1 MAFRIDPKQLLML
14 RKKIEDLGR
23 LSAQELSNELGT
35 TALLI
40 VKRAKDYA
48 PVDTGDLKQSIG
60 SERMNQKNV
69 RVFAKAMYAPYIEFG
84 TGRGVTLRE
93 LDQLGIPRSYAEEFK
108 GKGKGRGFVYARPYF
123 FPSVRKEFDD
133 LEQRLDLKLNKLA
146 DK

>member
-23 LSAQELSNELGT
+23 LSAQELSNELGAT
-35 TALLI
+35 SLLI
-40 VKRAKDYA
+40 VKRAQQYA
-48 PVDTGDLKQSIG
+48 PVKDGPLKASIG
-60 SERMNQKNV
+60 AERRNEKNV
-69 RVFAKAMYAPYIEFG
+69 RVFAKMVYAPYIEFG

-93 LDQLGIPRSYAEEFK
+93 LDQLGIPRAYAEEFK